1 MPQTNPD
8 RPPYRLK
15 PEERERFILDRVI
28 GQLGNATVR
37 YSALRGREVQ
47 EIRGRALGI
56 ARPLTGAP
64 AMTRSLVIQVP
75 GRWDLV
81 SISLAT
87 IYVRPKPLV
96 IGLDSDLLGHQDS
109 NVVAATE
116 SALARYGLDA
126 GVALVDDEPRRPW
139 WARRK
144 AGAR

>member
-8 RPPYRLK
+8 RPLYRLK

-87 IYVRPKPLV
+87 IYSVEV
-96 IGLDSDLLGHQDS
+96 Q
-109 NVVAATE
+109 
-116 SALARYGLDA
+116 
-126 GVALVDDEPRRPW
+126 
-139 WARRK
+139 
-144 AGAR
+144 

>member
-1 MPQTNPD
+1 MAATGWPVHE
-8 RPPYRLK
+8 RPAAAVIATMVRRLTDVLVGAVETDDLLLFVK
-15 PEERERFILDRVI
+15 TLAVLD
-28 GQLGNATVR
+28 
-37 YSALRGREVQ
+37 EV
-47 EIRGRALGI
+47 
-56 ARPLTGAP
+56 
-64 AMTRSLVIQVP
+64 
-75 GRWDLV
+75 
-81 SISLAT
+81 
-87 IYVRPKPLV
+87 VRPKPLV